1 MIEIANLKINF
12 GNHEVLRGIDLT
24 IEKGQVMVIIGP
36 SGSGKTTLLR
46 SINLLETPTEG
57 SLSIGSSR
65 LEFNSQTK
73 PSTAEVLAFRR
84 QTGMVFQSYNLF
96 PHMTALQNVME
107 AQIIV
112 QKKTKAE
119 ARIRSMELLSKV
131 GLEEKAESFPHQ
143 LSGGQQQRVGI
154 ARAMGID
161 PTLLLFDE
169 PTSALDPELVGEV
182 LKVIKEL
189 AREGMTMVIVTH
201 EMKFASQVAD
211 QIVFMDNGVIV
222 EQGSPEQV
230 IERPSH
236 ERTRLFLS
244 RLNES
249 VVG

>member
-1 MIEIANLKINF
+1 MIEIANLKISF
-12 GNHEVLRGIDLT
+12 GTHEVIRGIDLT

-57 SLSIGSSR
+57 TLSIGSSR
-65 LEFNSQTK
+65 ISFNRDTK
-73 PSTAEVLAFRR
+73 PNPAEVLALRR

-107 AQIIV
+107 AQVIV
-112 QKKTKAE
+112 QKRSKEE
-119 ARIRSMELLSKV
+119 AHIRSKELLRKV
-131 GLEEKAESFPHQ
+131 GLEEKANSYPHE

-161 PTLLLFDE
+161 PALLLFDE

-182 LKVIKEL
+182 LKVIKQL
-189 AREGMTMVIVTH
+189 ASEGMTMAIVTH
-201 EMKFASQVAD
+201 EMKFANDVAD
-211 QIVFMDNGVIV
+211 QVVFMDNGVIV
-222 EQGSPEQV
+222 EQGPPEQV
-230 IERPSH
+230 IEQPRH

-244 RLNES
+244 RLND
-249 VVG
+249 